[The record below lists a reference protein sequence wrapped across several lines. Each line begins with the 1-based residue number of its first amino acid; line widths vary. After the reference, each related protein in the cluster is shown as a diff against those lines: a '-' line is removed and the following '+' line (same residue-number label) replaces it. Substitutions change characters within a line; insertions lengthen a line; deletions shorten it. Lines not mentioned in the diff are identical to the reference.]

1 MKNLVVNFFGEYEIP
16 FIRDLKKILKNEG
29 FNVAQIGSYFGPWN
43 EVMQFKNLETIVSYL
58 NEFEKKADKHIVLNS
73 HPLLLC
79 DYYNRIGG
87 TDKEW
92 RTIVRTIFSE
102 YNNLNI
108 LLDRKGNLKIGAY
121 LDSYGYLYTRF
132 NLDETNA
139 VQNLIKL
146 IKERAKS

>member
-1 MKNLVVNFFGEYEIP
+1 MKNLVVNFFGEFNP
-16 FIRDLKKILKNEG
+16 MVVRDIRAILKEEG
-29 FNVAQIGSYFGPWN
+29 FKTVRCGPTFGPWD
-43 EVMQFKNLETIVSYL
+43 EAMQFQNLETILCYL
-58 NEFEKKADKHIVLNS
+58 NEFEKREDKQIVLNT

-79 DYYNRIGG
+79 DYYNRMGEV
-87 TDKEW
+87 DKSWKEII
-92 RTIVRTIFSE
+92 RTMFSE